1 MAKRT
6 RKPPVKP
13 EKRLEWL
20 HRVDNE
26 GETLVHISESDGFDI
41 RTVRKQIEA
50 ARLERDV
57 QRART
62 EVLRDTLVAHYH
74 DLLETV
80 QSIDKQISDYGVVSM
95 GKEQPLMF
103 GLQQHMPRSPLWE
116 NLRKWN
122 RTVTELNDL
131 LQVIPNKIREVIE
144 TDGRLNRIASYGAG
158 GVTSVA
164 VEVLV
169 FQMKAWARD
178 WQGLHMQDDI
188 HVERTPEGK
197 LRMRYGFASFGELED
212 EGSVEVIK
220 AVLTDLEPKLRLS
233 PEYLELGKLYGRLRR
248 LGIAIREVVTLIR
261 LRRIVPGKCKYCPL

>member
-26 GETLVHISESDGFDI
+26 GETRVHISESDGFDI
-41 RTVRKQIEA
+41 RTVRKQIDA

-62 EVLRDTLVAHYH
+62 EVLRETLVAHYH

-80 QSIDKQISDYGVVSM
+80 QSIEKQISDDRSVSV

-122 RTVTELNDL
+122 RAVTELAGL
-131 LQVIPNKIREVIE
+131 LEVIPNRIREAVE
-144 TDGRLNRIASYGAG
+144 ADGRLSSIASHGAS
-158 GVTSVA
+158 GVTIAA

-169 FQMKAWARD
+169 FQIKAWSRG

-197 LRMRYGFASFGELED
+197 VRMRYGFSSFGELED
-212 EGSVEVIK
+212 EGSVKVIK
-220 AVLTDLEPKLRLS
+220 DVLTDLESRLRLS
-233 PEYLELGKLYGRLRR
+233 PEHLELEKLYGRLRR
-248 LGIAIREVVTLIR
+248 LGIAIRETITLVG

>member
-20 HRVDNE
+20 RRVERD
-26 GETLVHISESDGFDI
+26 GETLSHIAETDDFDM

-57 QRART
+57 QSART
-62 EVLRDTLVAHYH
+62 EVLRDTLVAHYR

-80 QSIDKQISDYGVVSM
+80 QSIEKQISDEGTVSM

-103 GLQQHMPRSPLWE
+103 GLQQHMTRSPLWE

-122 RTVTELNDL
+122 RTVTELAGL
-131 LQVIPNKIREVIE
+131 LEVIPNKIREDLKS
-144 TDGRLNRIASYGAG
+144 DGRLSEIVSHGAG
-158 GVTSVA
+158 GVTESA

-169 FQMKAWARD
+169 FQMKAWARG
-178 WQGLHMQDDI
+178 WQGLSMPADV
-188 HVERTPEGK
+188 HVERTPKGK
-197 LRMRYGFASFGELED
+197 VRMRYGFASFGELD
-212 EGSVEVIK
+212 NEGSVEVIK
-220 AVLTDLEPKLRLS
+220 AVLTNFESRLRLY
-233 PEYLELGKLYGRLRR
+233 PEYLELEKLYSRLQR
-248 LGIAIREVVTLIR
+248 LGTAIRETITLIR
-261 LRRIVPGKCKYCPL
+261 LRRIVPGKCKYCPM